1 MGVKVEF
8 KSTNPHGFKKYL
20 KSFEKSL
27 KDKINVAGNLVQR
40 SAKESILTGPKS
52 GARRGRH
59 TASAPGQPPASD
71 TGFLA
76 NHIFVVQKKLEVDVE
91 SRANYSKFLEFGTA
105 KMRARPFM
113 FPALEKNRNKIR
125 RMLKLVKGKV

>member
-1 MGVKVEF
+1 MSVKV
-8 KSTNPHGFKKYL
+8 KVTQQNPNGFNKYT
-20 KSFEKSL
+20 KSFERKL
-27 KDKINVAGNLVQR
+27 QQTLNAAGNLVQR